1 MGRKKQVR
9 QSKEAK
15 DSKRDEEEE
24 EEEEEKKGTKQTKGG
39 KLAKGGKGGKGGKE
53 DKKGKGGKGGK
64 EEEEE
69 SEEDKRRA
77 AKRLERETRME
88 FRRERN
94 RKIYGKEEW
103 DTEFK
108 KFLKKLLPLGYF
120 VREVTGDGNCLF
132 RSIADQLEIEGL
144 DHIEVR
150 EKIVRHITENR
161 ESYEPFIEDDV
172 PFDRYISAMAKN
184 GTWGGNLELQACSM
198 AYTVNIKIF
207 QVDLPCWDVVNWP
220 TTAKTLFLSY
230 HDGDHWNSVRPLASM
245 TPKESGKVSSLLG
258 VKILSGSNP
267 AEIAAQIKGEFGEAE
282 TSIPQPVKAE
292 PTKEERIIMENTGE
306 TDLEKVKAL
315 LVAYDGDT
323 DAVISEI
330 YRMRYDGD
338 LDEYYENGGGNGGN
352 AAAASESG
360 SGQREYVILGMSTE
374 EDEKKKK
381 AGADKRKHMTKKQ
394 LKEIKKAQKRKNQV
408 DDPNVKIISVN
419 GAGDALIPSQK
430 I

>member
-1 MGRKKQVR
+1 MGKKKQV
-9 QSKEAK
+9 
-15 DSKRDEEEE
+15 
-24 EEEEEKKGTKQTKGG
+24 KQ
-39 KLAKGGKGGKGGKE
+39 AKGGKGGKGGKE
-53 DKKGKGGKGGK
+53 EEKDPK
-64 EEEEE
+64 EPNE
-69 SEEDKRRA
+69 SEEAKRRA
-77 AKRLERETRME
+77 AKREERETRME

-94 RKIYGKEEW
+94 RRIYGKEEW
-103 DTEFK
+103 DAEFK

-144 DHIEVR
+144 EHIGVR
-150 EKIVRHITENR
+150 ETIVRHITENR

-172 PFDRYISAMAKN
+172 PFDRYISSMAKN

-198 AYTVNIKIF
+198 AFSVNIKIF

-220 TTAKTLFLSY
+220 ATAKTLFLSY

-267 AEIAAQIKGEFGEAE
+267 DEIAAQVRSEYGEAE
-282 TSIPQPVKAE
+282 TTIPQPVKAE
-292 PTKEERIIMENTGE
+292 PSKEERIVMEHTGE
-306 TDLEKVKAL
+306 TDLEKVRAM

-338 LDEYYENGGGNGGN
+338 LDEYYENGGGGGDG
-352 AAAASESG
+352 AGAG
-360 SGQREYVILGMSTE
+360 PKPGTDKREYVILGMGPE
-374 EDEKKKK
+374 EDGKKK
-381 AGADKRKHMTKKQ
+381 GADGEKRKHMTKKQ
-394 LKEIKKAQKRKNQV
+394 LKEMKKAQKRKNKT
-408 DDPNVKIISVN
+408 DDPDVKILSVN